1 MNDALAV
8 WKDVDGREWRIEPA
22 PQRLIARCGDDFL
35 ELPEASWS
43 RDIHISEHGSNFIIR
58 FETFDHV
65 LRFLITR
72 EAALPVLV
80 HLHHAIARM
89 GKPVEAE
96 PPSQQAR
103 PLLWPKVS
111 SLAIWAVIL
120 SAFVFVP
127 VLGLL
132 PALAAVI
139 LLILHRVKVRRA
151 EAWRHS
157 RNLCT
162 VAFALVVIGLL
173 VSGLSMWGFWANGWT
188 VSNEAL
194 FHVSKASGRNWGV
207 IAAAIFVVLLSL
219 SVHEAAHATAAWWL
233 GDRLARSLGRVTLNP
248 LAHIDPFG
256 TVLLPLIL
264 ALAGGPVFGYA
275 RPVPV
280 QVESLPRRRR
290 AHILISIAG
299 PGSNMLLAAISLML
313 LLAAG
318 CVLRLAVPEAT
329 VTNFAALDFTAPISA
344 SGFALAPAFGPLCTI
359 LKLSFIINL
368 FLAMFNLIPIPPLD
382 GSWVLEHMFPNSMG
396 RLYAVIRPYGFLIFL
411 AVIYTDMIQ
420 YLVIPVGGI
429 LIPALLLLAGATGY

>member
-1 MNDALAV
+1 M
-8 WKDVDGREWRIEPA
+8 WKDVEGREWRIESA
-22 PQRLIARCGDDFL
+22 PHRLIARCGDDYL
-35 ELPEASWS
+35 VLPESSWS
-43 RDIHISEHGSNFIIR
+43 RDIYISEHGSGFIIR

-65 LRFLITR
+65 LRFLVTR

-80 HLHHAIARM
+80 HLHHAIVRSE
-89 GKPVEAE
+89 KPVEAE

-111 SLAIWAVIL
+111 PLAIWAVIC
-120 SAFVFVP
+120 SALVFVP
-127 VLGLL
+127 ILGLF
-132 PALAAVI
+132 PAVAAVV

-157 RNLCT
+157 RNLCR
-162 VAFALVVIGLL
+162 VAFAFVVVGLL
-173 VSGLSMWGFWANGWT
+173 VSGLSMWGLWANGWT
-188 VSNEAL
+188 ISGDSLFEAS
-194 FHVSKASGRNWGV
+194 VASGRNWGA
-207 IAAAIFVVLLSL
+207 IAAGILVVLFSL

-299 PGSNMLLAAISLML
+299 PGSNMLLAAVSLMI
-313 LLAAG
+313 LLAVG
-318 CVLRLAVPEAT
+318 CVLRLTVPDAA

-359 LKLSFIINL
+359 LKLSFIINV

-396 RLYAVIRPYGFLIFL
+396 RLIAVIRPYGFLIFL
-411 AVIYTDMIQ
+411 AVIYTNMIE